1 MSAQPGYPGARLS
14 LPEKGPGSVATFGRR
29 LVAILVDWL
38 LCQLIAYGVWHVE
51 WGATGGESFVPLAI
65 FAVEN
70 LVLVSTLGT
79 TVGHRLLGLQVLRLL
94 PVPVDTPAGR
104 TRVVGPPGFRAG
116 LIRTVLLCLV
126 VPALIPDADN
136 RGLHDRAAGT
146 VILRAR

>member
-1 MSAQPGYPGARLS
+1 
-14 LPEKGPGSVATFGRR
+14 
-29 LVAILVDWL
+29 
-38 LCQLIAYGVWHVE
+38 HVE

-146 VILRAR
+146 VILRARCRPGPGPPGPRCGR